1 MKHTRK
7 MKNERTKEQK
17 YKGRKSG
24 RTRERENEIT
34 KQRRY
39 TYFPVHSAKYV
50 TFPYHGKMF
59 NQIMKTEIQNT

>member
-1 MKHTRK
+1 MKHTRE
-7 MKNERTKEQK
+7 MKERMKERKNKNTKDEK
-17 YKGRKSG
+17 AE
-24 RTRERENEIT
+24 ERENEIT

>member
-1 MKHTRK
+1 MKHTRE
-7 MKNERTKEQK
+7 MKNERTKERK
-17 YKGRKSG
+17 HKGLKSG

-59 NQIMKTEIQNT
+59 NQIRKTEIQNT

>member
-1 MKHTRK
+1 MKHTRE
-7 MKNERTKEQK
+7 MKNERTEEQK

-24 RTRERENEIT
+24 RTRGRENEIT

-59 NQIMKTEIQNT
+59 NQIMKTEIQST

>member
-1 MKHTRK
+1 MKHTRE
-7 MKNERTKEQK
+7 MKNERTEEQK